1 MYKVSRNVRVKDFFC
16 FLINLVVA
24 YISIL
29 ARGIGYTDG
38 GRGSGKP
45 HASPAIWRRSVF
57 YASSASQARSVRIVP
72 AFHVSRFT
80 CFLADSR
87 MLLFWDHGLIRSP
100 EIGEAVT
107 CTVGKW
113 NGLPQTATG
122 GLAAIS
128 NGIRDQLFGSFGTK
142 RPRSKLGSSCSRAL
156 DQSSSNS
163 RIVESGLVASGAITV
178 SLNGASSAA
187 FFDPCDDRVA

>member
-1 MYKVSRNVRVKDFFC
+1 MEEEVQASLMHHQRCGEGEC
-16 FLINLVVA
+16 FTN
-24 YISIL
+24 
-29 ARGIGYTDG
+29 
-38 GRGSGKP
+38 K
-45 HASPAIWRRSVF
+45 
-57 YASSASQARSVRIVP
+57 ASQARSVRIVP

-80 CFLADSR
+80 CFPADSR

-107 CTVGKW
+107 CMVGKW

-128 NGIRDQLFGSFGTK
+128 NGIRDHLTALAAQSDPDPSLVRLVRGHWT
-142 RPRSKLGSSCSRAL
+142 RAHPIPGSSNLDWWHQVPSR
-156 DQSSSNS
+156 S
-163 RIVESGLVASGAITV
+163 RSTGQAQPL
-178 SLNGASSAA
+178 

>member
-1 MYKVSRNVRVKDFFC
+1 MFSHKF
-16 FLINLVVA
+16 
-24 YISIL
+24 
-29 ARGIGYTDG
+29 
-38 GRGSGKP
+38 GSGLHKYP
-45 HASPAIWRRSVF
+45 SPLKVILMEEEVQASLMHHQRF
-57 YASSASQARSVRIVP
+57 GEGECFTNKASQALSERIVP
-72 AFHVSRFT
+72 AFHVGRFT

-128 NGIRDQLFGSFGTK
+128 NGIRDHLTVLS
-142 RPRSKLGSSCSRAL
+142 A
-156 DQSSSNS
+156 QSDPDPSLVRLVRNKGPELIQFQDR
-163 RIVESGLVASGAITV
+163 RIWIGAITV
-178 SLNGASSAA
+178 SLNGVSSGT
-187 FFDPCDDRVA
+187 FF